1 MDKLIFILIPI
12 GLLILLVLITLFIA
26 NRYYK
31 KRMKPNSSS
40 KNVPDYTSADIGGG
54 II

>member
-1 MDKLIFILIPI
+1 MDKFIPILIPV

-31 KRMKPNSSS
+31 KRMERNSSS
-40 KNVPDYTSADIGGG
+40 KNIPDYTSADIGGG
-54 II
+54 I